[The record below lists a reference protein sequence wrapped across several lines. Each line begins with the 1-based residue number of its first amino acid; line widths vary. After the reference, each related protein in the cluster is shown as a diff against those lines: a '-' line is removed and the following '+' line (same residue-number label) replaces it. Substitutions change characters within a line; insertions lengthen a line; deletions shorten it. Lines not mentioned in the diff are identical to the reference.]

1 MTIPDRITAR
11 WIATLSNED
20 LQAVESQLHSAFARE
35 ETSEKERCGGA
46 FSLLRGPDSLTQ
58 AWLRWSMVCNA
69 TRDRGLRTSARAA
82 TSA

>member
-11 WIATLSNED
+11 WIAGLSNEE
-20 LQAVESQLHSAFARE
+20 LQAVELQLHGTFSKE
-35 ETSEKERCGGA
+35 ESTEKRRAGGA

-69 TRDRGLRTSARAA
+69 TRDRGLRTSAR
-82 TSA
+82 SAPPA